1 VQIHPKFSECYNQL
15 GTIYQEIFLI
25 PDSAIYYYTRSIEA
39 SPGLVFPYYN
49 LGTIYQITG
58 NNAAASYYYNEA
70 IKRNPTYLNAI
81 NAKKNLEKAT
91 GLDVQINPLSTTMDT
106 VSQVKNA
113 QYYYNLGNFYASR
126 GEYVKAAE
134 QFQQSINL
142 DAGMEDSYIN
152 LANCYGVLKE
162 YEKVN

>member
-1 VQIHPKFSECYNQL
+1 L
-15 GTIYQEIFLI
+15 
-25 PDSAIYYYTRSIEA
+25 
-39 SPGLVFPYYN
+39 
-49 LGTIYQITG
+49 
-58 NNAAASYYYNEA
+58 
-70 IKRNPTYLNAI
+70 
-81 NAKKNLEKAT
+81 
-91 GLDVQINPLSTTMDT
+91 TTTTDT

-162 YEKVN
+162 YEKSINVSEQLLLRNPNNIKALANLAVTYRSAGNNAKADEYLSRAKELKN